1 MFLYSHVMKAII
13 QSGIKEIIYEDDK
26 YNGTD
31 SDRAAKRML
40 DAAGVKYTKI
50 PAFELNSL

>member
-1 MFLYSHVMKAII
+1 MKAII

>member
-1 MFLYSHVMKAII
+1 MPTNNLFRHFI